1 MRKNIICLSVI
12 ASLLLTACH
21 SKNDPMNELNALTE
35 QLSEDTSDYTEKD
48 WETVDNQLEVI
59 DAEIEQ
65 YRDQYTDEEM
75 KEIGRLKGKCA
86 GLIAKKTMNSATQK
100 LEDISK
106 QAEGMIEGFMEG
118 FGEDN

>member
-1 MRKNIICLSVI
+1 MKKIIICLSFV

-35 QLSEDTSDYTEKD
+35 QLSEDTSEYTEED
-48 WETVDNQLEVI
+48 WETVSNQLEMI
-59 DAEIEQ
+59 DAEIQQ

-86 GLIAKKTMNSATQK
+86 GLITKKAINSATQK
-100 LEDISK
+100 LEDVSK
-106 QAEGMIEGFMEG
+106 QAEGMIEGFIEA

>member
-1 MRKNIICLSVI
+1 MRKIIICLSLI
-12 ASLLLTACH
+12 ASFLLTACH
-21 SKNDPMNELNALTE
+21 SKNDPVNELNALTE
-35 QLSEDTSDYTEKD
+35 QLSEDTSDYTEED
-48 WETVDNQLEVI
+48 WETVGNQLEVI

-86 GLIAKKTMNSATQK
+86 GLIAKKAMNSATQK
-100 LEDISK
+100 LGGISK
-106 QAEGMIEGFMEG
+106 QVEGMIEGFMEG

>member
-1 MRKNIICLSVI
+1 MRKNIISLSFI

-35 QLSEDTSDYTEKD
+35 QLSEDTSDYTEED
-48 WETVDNQLEVI
+48 WETVGNQLEVI

-106 QAEGMIEGFMEG
+106 QAEGMVEGFMEG

>member
-1 MRKNIICLSVI
+1 MRKNIISLSFI

-35 QLSEDTSDYTEKD
+35 QLSEDTSDYTEED
-48 WETVDNQLEVI
+48 WETVGNQLEVI

>member
-1 MRKNIICLSVI
+1 MRKNIISLSFI

-35 QLSEDTSDYTEKD
+35 QLSEDTSDYTEED
-48 WETVDNQLEVI
+48 WETVGNQLEVI

-86 GLIAKKTMNSATQK
+86 GFIAKKTMNSATQK
-100 LEDISK
+100 LGDISK

>member
-1 MRKNIICLSVI
+1 MKKNIFCLLFI
-12 ASLLLTACH
+12 AAWLLTSCH
-21 SKNDPMNELNALTE
+21 SKNDPVNELSVLTE
-35 QLSEDTSDYTEKD
+35 QLSEDTSDYTEED
-48 WETVDNQLEVI
+48 WETVSNQLEVI
-59 DAEIEQ
+59 DAEIQQ

-86 GLIAKKTMNSATQK
+86 GLIAKKAMNSATQK

-118 FGEDN
+118 LGEDN

>member
-1 MRKNIICLSVI
+1 MKRNIICLLFI
-12 ASLLLTACH
+12 EALLLTSCH
-21 SKNDPMNELNALTE
+21 SKNDPVNELNALTE
-35 QLSEDTSDYTEKD
+35 QLSEDTSDYTEED
-48 WETVDNQLEVI
+48 WETVGNQLEVI

-86 GLIAKKTMNSATQK
+86 GLIAKKAMNSATQK

>member
-1 MRKNIICLSVI
+1 MRKNIICLSFIV
-12 ASLLLTACH
+12 SLLLTACH

-35 QLSEDTSDYTEKD
+35 QLSEDTSDYTEED
-48 WETVDNQLEVI
+48 WETVGNQLEVI

-86 GLIAKKTMNSATQK
+86 GFIAKKTMNSATQK
-100 LEDISK
+100 LGDISK

>member
-1 MRKNIICLSVI
+1 MRKIIICLSLI
-12 ASLLLTACH
+12 ASFLLTACH
-21 SKNDPMNELNALTE
+21 SKNDPVNELNALTE
-35 QLSEDTSDYTEKD
+35 QLSEDTSDYTEED
-48 WETVDNQLEVI
+48 WETVGNQLEVI

-86 GLIAKKTMNSATQK
+86 GLIAKKAMNSATQK
-100 LEDISK
+100 LEDFSK

-118 FGEDN
+118 IGEDN

>member
-1 MRKNIICLSVI
+1 M
-12 ASLLLTACH
+12 
-21 SKNDPMNELNALTE
+21 
-35 QLSEDTSDYTEKD
+35 
-48 WETVDNQLEVI
+48 EVI
-59 DAEIEQ
+59 DAEIKQ

-100 LEDISK
+100 LGDISK

>member
-1 MRKNIICLSVI
+1 MRKNIICLSFI
-12 ASLLLTACH
+12 ASLFLTACH

-35 QLSEDTSDYTEKD
+35 QLSEDTSDYTEED
-48 WETVDNQLEVI
+48 WKTVGNQLEVI
-59 DAEIEQ
+59 DAEIKQ

-100 LEDISK
+100 LGDISK

>member
-1 MRKNIICLSVI
+1 MRKNIICLSFI

-35 QLSEDTSDYTEKD
+35 QLSEDTSDYTEED
-48 WETVDNQLEVI
+48 WETVGNQLEAI
-59 DAEIEQ
+59 DAEIQQ

-86 GLIAKKTMNSATQK
+86 GLIAKKTMNSANRK